1 MPNAA
6 ESGADGKHAGCN
18 HQQRDM
24 AKKLKI
30 TQTKSVIDSPKKQ
43 RLTME
48 ALGIRRMHQT
58 VVHDD
63 TPQIRGMIGKVQHLV
78 EVTDADE

>member
-1 MPNAA
+1 
-6 ESGADGKHAGCN
+6 
-18 HQQRDM
+18 M

-30 TQTKSVIDSPKKQ
+30 TQTKSVIDSPKRQ
-43 RLTME
+43 RRTME
-48 ALGIRRMHQT
+48 ALGLRRMHQS

-78 EVTDADE
+78 DVTDTE